1 MWRIWKIKI
10 NKWNWPIPSCINP
23 PKFMYIFI
31 WTQPGAI
38 LPFTINDSK
47 KARSRLDWEDIWS
60 LFQCCGHHL
69 GWWVKR
75 PHPKAASSYCQRAAK
90 STKAKSIRENVDVRP
105 GGGAGLLHS
114 RRASPHSQI
123 SAAQIVVHFGWPN
136 SGKWILQGNAIFPTS
151 SQIPSIHLFLTT
163 SHPFGHP
170 FPFHSSFRH
179 LIFFNFRSFL

>member
-31 WTQPGAI
+31 WTQPGG
-38 LPFTINDSK
+38 PSSK

-90 STKAKSIRENVDVRP
+90 STKAKSIRENVDVGP
-105 GGGAGLLHS
+105 AAALVCSILGAPVPIPKYQLRKLFILVGQIAANGFCKEMLYFRHHHKSHQYICFWPHPILL
-114 RRASPHSQI
+114 
-123 SAAQIVVHFGWPN
+123 V
-136 SGKWILQGNAIFPTS
+136 
-151 SQIPSIHLFLTT
+151 IPFHSIHLLD
-163 SHPFGHP
+163 
-170 FPFHSSFRH
+170 
-179 LIFFNFRSFL
+179 I